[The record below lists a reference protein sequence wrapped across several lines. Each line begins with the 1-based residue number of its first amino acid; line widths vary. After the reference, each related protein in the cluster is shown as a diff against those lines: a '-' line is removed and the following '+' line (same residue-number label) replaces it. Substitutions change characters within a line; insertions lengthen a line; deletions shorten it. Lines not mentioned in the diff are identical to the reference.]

1 MRFRPSF
8 GPSAHVSKTM
18 ILGTPLHRNYK
29 TSPAPLYS
37 KDSFVSSDG
46 RIGADIG
53 RFCDLSGAL
62 LISSSRIIMSE
73 TTETGKPKIRE
84 KGRLMSASE
93 IERTLVRLAHE
104 IVEKNDGGANL
115 GLVGIKRRGVPLA
128 KRIGDLIAKIEKHPV
143 DTGVLDISFYRD
155 DLTTDGPR
163 PTVTSGAI
171 GFDVTGRDIIL
182 MDDVLYTGRTIR
194 AALDALF
201 DHGRPKSVQL
211 LVLIDR
217 GHRELPIEATF
228 VGRSIPTSSREI
240 IEVKLNEVD
249 GQEQVLLVELVD

>member
-1 MRFRPSF
+1 
-8 GPSAHVSKTM
+8 
-18 ILGTPLHRNYK
+18 
-29 TSPAPLYS
+29 
-37 KDSFVSSDG
+37 
-46 RIGADIG
+46 
-53 RFCDLSGAL
+53 
-62 LISSSRIIMSE
+62 MSE
-73 TTETGKPKIRE
+73 TTEKQAPKLRV

-104 IVEKNDGGANL
+104 IVEKNDGSANV
-115 GLVGIKRRGVPLA
+115 GLVGIKRRGIPLA
-128 KRIGDLIAKIEKHPV
+128 SRLGALIAKIEKQPV

-155 DLTTDGPR
+155 DLSTAGPR
-163 PTVTSGAI
+163 PTVTPGAI

-217 GHRELPIEATF
+217 GHRELPIEATY
-228 VGRSIPTSSREI
+228 VGRAIPTSSREI
-240 IEVKLNEVD
+240 IEVKLREVD
-249 GQEQVLLVELVD
+249 QDEQVLLVELAD